1 MWAHFPV
8 PGLWSPARFLLSL
21 GLLLLVSWM
30 GTISILGSAGGFN
43 GVTYLN
49 VSHGVGYTGVT
60 PPMSVPLP
68 KIPAVSS
75 ASLWNVQAKTAA
87 QENSWT
93 ALFIYTARR
102 LKSLCFDWQ
111 QLLIGL
117 VPSELLGSGL
127 SPTKLPTPG
136 LGHKLHGCLCGPL
149 LPNHVKAE
157 SLPCSIKWKS
167 LPTVNKEGEGRG
179 QRKPSQNDGV
189 ELGGRSKGQHP
200 STQLCVLSLRR
211 TNYGFHHRSWICQR
225 LISPWVLGHHSKCWW
240 STDSG

>member
-225 LISPWVLGHHSKCWW
+225 LISPWVLGHHSKWWW